1 MEQLDIIK
9 NIKIQQEQVIEKQQE
24 YKFVGS
30 GRTKKGQ
37 FLFGL
42 DNEKQEVYLVPILK
56 KEAYDITIKKESASL
71 KATINPEHFFVHAIN
86 IKNAIRKFKKLNL
99 IIKNHEIQ
107 I

>member
-1 MEQLDIIK
+1 MEPLDVTK
-9 NIKIQQEQVIEKQQE
+9 NIKIQQEQVVEKQQE
-24 YKFVGS
+24 YKFIGS
-30 GRTKKGQ
+30 GKKKRGQ
-37 FLFGL
+37 SLFAL
-42 DNEKQEVYLVPILK
+42 NPENLEVYLVPIVK
-56 KEAYDITIKKESASL
+56 REAYDITAKKESASL

>member
-1 MEQLDIIK
+1 MEPLDVTKSIR
-9 NIKIQQEQVIEKQQE
+9 IQQEQVVEKQQE
-24 YKFVGS
+24 YKFIGS
-30 GRTKKGQ
+30 GKKKRGQ
-37 FLFGL
+37 SLFAL
-42 DNEKQEVYLVPILK
+42 NPENLEVYLVPIVK
-56 KEAYDITIKKESASL
+56 REAYDITAKKESASL